1 MTIQDMES
9 ADEQLTAYLDGE
21 LSSAESAALERQ
33 LVDNEALR
41 IRLAELRRAYDLLDE
56 LPETPHNQ
64 RFTQSTLELVVKD
77 LTGAPEPQKQKVSPP
92 AEKVNWLGW
101 PRILVLVA
109 LMVSAGVVSGLAMR
123 LWRVSSDMRDL
134 GLIASMPGMED
145 INELSVA
152 TKLSNEK
159 EALTVLKD
167 SFKERLIPPIP
178 ASVWER
184 KNWVDSLTPLQ
195 IAKLDM
201 GRESLRKLDQNTYTR
216 FAAIESQIENRP
228 DSPLIQE
235 TIHIVGL
242 VMDSLPHANRLDL
255 EKLNQEQRI
264 QYLKDQIYLR
274 AAIVYSSQMPSE
286 DTKALEEWDTRS
298 FRPAL
303 MQEIQRASGVFQPR
317 SSMDTKELF
326 NFLLLRR
333 RLEFGYQLDGQ
344 TELVEELASS
354 LTETGRKLLTGVNR
368 NDQLQ
373 VLFAWFAPERVNNTQ
388 ALIEAYEKIG
398 PALRDKIDLANPDQ
412 SKRTFEDM
420 LNRPNPRNRR

>member
-1 MTIQDMES
+1 
-9 ADEQLTAYLDGE
+9 
-21 LSSAESAALERQ
+21 
-33 LVDNEALR
+33 
-41 IRLAELRRAYDLLDE
+41 
-56 LPETPHNQ
+56 
-64 RFTQSTLELVVKD
+64 
-77 LTGAPEPQKQKVSPP
+77 
-92 AEKVNWLGW
+92 
-101 PRILVLVA
+101 
-109 LMVSAGVVSGLAMR
+109 
-123 LWRVSSDMRDL
+123 
-134 GLIASMPGMED
+134 MED

-159 EALTVLKD
+159 EALAVLRD

-178 ASVWER
+178 ASIWER

-264 QYLKDQIYLR
+264 QYLKDQVYLR
-274 AAIVYSSQMPSE
+274 AAIVYSSQMPPE
-286 DTKALEEWDTRS
+286 DSKALEEWDTRS

-317 SSMDTKELF
+317 STMDTKELF

-344 TELVEELASS
+344 TELVEELASG

-388 ALIEAYEKIG
+388 ALIDAYEKIG

-412 SKRTFEDM
+412 SKRTFEEM